1 MAPGRMSFG
10 KGTTLARCPAER
22 TRIANPSGIRNENSK
37 GATPAMDRRDEIT
50 PLCSLCREDQ
60 VLEALTETQLMIVS
74 L

>member
-1 MAPGRMSFG
+1 MERELLWHAAALNERE
-10 KGTTLARCPAER
+10 LR
-22 TRIANPSGIRNENSK
+22 TRVASPSDFRSKNSK
-37 GATPAMDRRDEIT
+37 GATLAMDRRDEIT